1 MANTGSWD
9 EFHALWRRVEAAV
22 RGGAQNQRGPISE
35 LLEAAARSGRI
46 TASAAAELD
55 AFRRLRNLDSHE
67 GVAGS
72 GARLC
77 SPNEEA
83 ISRLRELAEQLECP
97 LSAAK
102 VMTKAGTCSTNT
114 ALGDAIARLRDG
126 EGPLFYRNGK
136 GWAVFDREEVSRIV
150 ERNAKGAR
158 TSVDLERSIGEH
170 LDKVGH
176 REVLVLPANA
186 TAKQAVAAVRAVMAD
201 EAGFMGV
208 IRTEARSAWVLTPRD
223 VESVERRLVR

>member
-35 LLEAAARSGRI
+35 LLEQAARSGRI
-46 TASAAAELD
+46 SSSAAAELD

-83 ISRLRELAEQLECP
+83 ITRLRELAEQIECP
-97 LSAAK
+97 LPASK
-102 VMTKAGTCSTNT
+102 VMTKAATCSTNT
-114 ALGDAIARLRDG
+114 TLGDAVSKLRDG

-170 LDKVGH
+170 LDKAGH
-176 REVLVLPANA
+176 REVMVLPANA
-186 TAKQAVAAVRAVMAD
+186 TAKQAAAAVRAVMAGD
-201 EAGFMGV
+201 GSFMGV
-208 IRTEARSAWVLTPRD
+208 IRTEARSAWVLTWRD